1 MESISAKGLFS
12 SKDHLL
18 LVVDIRDGQY
28 FRHGHIKGSINIDV
42 YNNLHEGNFDI
53 VREKLKTLPKNK
65 TIMFA
70 VALASLSIVLYFSG
84 LFIVLREIK
93 KIETAFYSTESDFYK
108 EEKIRVI
115 KSITEINK
123 ESVKELQDFF
133 IKKGDE
139 VKFIEQ
145 IENVARSFAVDF
157 EIMSINVKENKT
169 ASFKEDVIL
178 KMKIEGSWKEVMY
191 FLNKLERMSF
201 GVSIENLNLEAN
213 TPGNWSGIV
222 EFIIFNQGLCSG
234 SFSDLVRL
242 LFESTRKR
250 AINKDGQ

>member
-1 MESISAKGLFS
+1 M
-12 SKDHLL
+12 
-18 LVVDIRDGQY
+18 
-28 FRHGHIKGSINIDV
+28 
-42 YNNLHEGNFDI
+42 NNWI
-53 VREKLKTLPKNK
+53 PKNK
-65 TIMFA
+65 NIMF
-70 VALASLSIVLYFSG
+70 VAILAFISIALYFGGLLIVLG
-84 LFIVLREIK
+84 ETK
-93 KIETAFYSTESDFYK
+93 KIETAFYNTESDSYK

-222 EFIIFNQGLCSG
+222 EFIIF
-234 SFSDLVRL
+234 R
-242 LFESTRKR
+242 EK
-250 AINKDGQ
+250 

>member
-1 MESISAKGLFS
+1 M
-12 SKDHLL
+12 
-18 LVVDIRDGQY
+18 
-28 FRHGHIKGSINIDV
+28 
-42 YNNLHEGNFDI
+42 NNWI
-53 VREKLKTLPKNK
+53 PKNK

-123 ESVKELQDFF
+123 ESIKELQDFF

-145 IENVARSFAVDF
+145 IENAARSFDVDF
-157 EIMSINVKENKT
+157 EIISINVKENKT
-169 ASFKEDVIL
+169 VSFKEDVIL
-178 KMKIEGSWKEVMY
+178 KIKLEGSWKEVAS
-191 FLNKLERMSF
+191 FLNKLERMPF
-201 GVSIENLNLEAN
+201 GVSIESINLEADI
-213 TPGNWSGIV
+213 PGKWSGLV
-222 EFIIFNQGLCSG
+222 EFIVF
-234 SFSDLVRL
+234 R
-242 LFESTRKR
+242 EK
-250 AINKDGQ
+250 